1 MSSRVLPLVYACSG
15 CSSVAQAANRLAV
28 DLDRA
33 GRAEMSC
40 ISGVGGGVR
49 ALVKTARSGRPIL
62 ALDGCALACV
72 KACLA
77 TAGVTADV
85 HLVLNQLGAKK
96 RYHADCG
103 DEELAVATALV
114 DEAVV
119 ALQQKIDADSA
130 TAALA
135 AVSVP
140 SD

>member
-1 MSSRVLPLVYACSG
+1 MSSQHLPLVYACSG

-28 DLDRA
+28 DLDRS

-77 TAGVTADV
+77 TAGVAPDV
-85 HLVLNQLGAKK
+85 HLVLNQLGARK
-96 RYHADCG
+96 RYHADCSE
-103 DEELAVATALV
+103 DEL
-114 DEAVV
+114 
-119 ALQQKIDADSA
+119 A
-130 TAALA
+130 TAAVLVSDAVDALQRKIDGA
-135 AVSVP
+135 AEPAPLSA
-140 SD
+140 SES

>member
-1 MSSRVLPLVYACSG
+1 MSSNHLPLVYACSG

-49 ALVKTARSGRPIL
+49 ALVKTARSGRLIL

-103 DEELAVATALV
+103 EDELAVATALV
-114 DEAVV
+114 DEAVT
-119 ALQQKIDADSA
+119 ALQQQIDAASGCA
-130 TAALA
+130 MPA
-135 AVSVP
+135 AVSVGT
-140 SD
+140 D

>member
-1 MSSRVLPLVYACSG
+1 MTSQNLPLVYACSG

-85 HLVLNQLGAKK
+85 HLVLNQLGARK
-96 RYHADCG
+96 RYHADCSD
-103 DEELAVATALV
+103 DEMAVAASLV
-114 DEAVV
+114 DEAVK
-119 ALQQKIDADSA
+119 ALQDKIENAARASVSA
-130 TAALA
+130 PALE
-135 AVSVP
+135 
-140 SD
+140 D